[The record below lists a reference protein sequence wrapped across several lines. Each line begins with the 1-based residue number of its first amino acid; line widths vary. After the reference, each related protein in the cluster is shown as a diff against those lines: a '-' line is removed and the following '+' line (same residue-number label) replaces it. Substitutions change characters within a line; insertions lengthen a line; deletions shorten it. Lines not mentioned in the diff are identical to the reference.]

1 MAEEVDDLPQLGL
14 RLLDAG
20 DVGPADEELALASSF
35 GGLTRGMYCSVRQS
49 R

>member
-1 MAEEVDDLPQLGL
+1 VTEEVDDLLQLRL

-20 DVGPADEELALASSF
+20 DVAHETEELALASSLAGF
-35 GGLTRGMYCSVRQS
+35 TRGMYWSVRQS